1 MEITPPA
8 STIGPKSGA
17 RSTSSSP
24 GQARSENAMSATPM
38 RPTLY
43 HENVIQNNTSNINC
57 RKCSMVLPPLTLV
70 ALLCP
75 PRGLS
80 YQVTIM
86 ETGPMPVTNRKENPA
101 TENSDHELRH
111 CNGSVIQ
118 VIRFVPEF
126 RIAIQQNTEH
136 ARYAPEEDSLKQPE
150 VSIDQSGKQ
159 RDCYILPLWTLGK
172 LHGYPRVKVG
182 KPVTSKELKTK
193 RAKSQR

>member
-1 MEITPPA
+1 MGQDREAEILEVAPDGDHATREHDGAEEWRQKHELQPWPGAVGDRHERNPDEAHAVPRECDPEEHQCDQFQKMQHGPTSPYVGCPA
-8 STIGPKSGA
+8 
-17 RSTSSSP
+17 
-24 GQARSENAMSATPM
+24 
-38 RPTLY
+38 
-43 HENVIQNNTSNINC
+43 
-57 RKCSMVLPPLTLV
+57 LP
-70 ALLCP
+70 AAC
-75 PRGLS
+75 LS

-150 VSIDQSGKQ
+150 VSVDQCGKQ
-159 RDCYILPLWTLGK
+159 RDCYNSHFGRLVSSMVALG
-172 LHGYPRVKVG
+172 
-182 KPVTSKELKTK
+182 
-193 RAKSQR
+193 